1 MKKNAPLAEALVDA
15 VRVMRHKGLRIVVST
30 QLPLTLPEELLEL
43 CSAAFLHNFHS
54 EDWFA
59 HLAKKIHLPR
69 NGFARVAAQA
79 PGDALVFARRV
90 EDVGDDENENEDTK
104 SEASSIIVVGDED
117 DALGFHTVARIP
129 KTQAAAF
136 TMRVR
141 ERITVD
147 LGASLKAAS

>member
-1 MKKNAPLAEALVDA
+1 MNCA
-15 VRVMRHKGLRIVVST
+15 
-30 QLPLTLPEELLEL
+30 
-43 CSAAFLHNFHS
+43 AAFLHNFHS

-59 HLAKKIHLPR
+59 YLAKKIYLPR

-90 EDVGDDENENEDTK
+90 EDVGDDENENEDTE

-129 KTQAAAF
+129 KTQTAAF
-136 TMRVR
+136 IMRVR